1 MRSHSFVLFSIV
13 LHALCLPTMAFAQ
26 TEFIHNDDVVITLPE
41 GIHTE
46 DCEESLALKAGGG
59 CLRIARDGA
68 EGVLFYR
75 QSAGYALMAA
85 PALEKH
91 ILDSVSAL
99 SDIPNI
105 HVRDS
110 RILPSSSLLGMID
123 LVRSDAAVAEI
134 TGLAHPPISQTSI
147 LIPLPQQLGQ
157 LFIYLS
163 SEEEAAQQLREDLV
177 AQAPQAIRVLAK
189 APAPPQEPAPSVTP
203 PPEGTL
209 ALLPRALLFGG
220 AAALFIILLLHLS
233 SQLRKKSRSE
243 EDT

>member
-1 MRSHSFVLFSIV
+1 MRSHFIAFFFIV
-13 LHALCLPTMAFAQ
+13 LTTLFISTTAYAQ

-41 GIHTE
+41 NIKTE

-59 CLRIARDGA
+59 CMRISRDGA

-75 QSAGYALMAA
+75 QSAGYALMSS

-105 HVRDS
+105 QIRDS
-110 RILPSSSLLGMID
+110 RLLPSSSLLGMID

-147 LIPLPQQLGQ
+147 LIPLPKQLGQ

-163 SEEEAAQQLREDLV
+163 SQEDAAQRLREDIVTQAPQWIHVL
-177 AQAPQAIRVLAK
+177 AQAPKDVIV
-189 APAPPQEPAPSVTP
+189 PPSTVAP

-209 ALLPRALLFGG
+209 SLLPRALLFGG
-220 AAALFIILLLHLS
+220 AAALFIILLLHITS
-233 SQLRKKSRSE
+233 TLRKKSR
-243 EDT
+243 EDD